1 MWGRQVREGGTSSKL
16 KSAAVGAVVLAAGY
30 AFGSAAA
37 AAPAGPPGLFL
48 SPAGEPFRQGPE
60 TADPVGAWFS
70 AADADQDG
78 RISAAEFINDAM
90 RFFGTV
96 DQNGDGRIDRPE
108 NQRYERIIVPELGE
122 SLAGFRGPGELP
134 VSLTGEQQPVR
145 AGDVDLNQYV
155 TEAEFRALA
164 GRRFVALNVVRDTG
178 LTREE
183 LPLPKPIA
191 TPAGVRPGTRA
202 RRTDETARHPSNTA
216 AKTTS
221 YTLED
226 F

>member
-1 MWGRQVREGGTSSKL
+1 MKLSSV
-16 KSAAVGAVVLAAGY
+16 AAIAVVLAAGR
-30 AFGSAAA
+30 ASDAAAAAAA
-37 AAPAGPPGLFL
+37 AAPAGAPSLFL
-48 SPAGEPFRQGPE
+48 SPSGEPFRQGPE

-78 RISAAEFINDAM
+78 RISAAEFINDAI
-90 RFFGTV
+90 RFFGVV

-108 NQRYERIIVPELGE
+108 NQRYERTIVPELGE

-191 TPAGVRPGTRA
+191 TPGGVRPGTRA
-202 RRTDETARHPSNTA
+202 RSDEGGARHPSNTA